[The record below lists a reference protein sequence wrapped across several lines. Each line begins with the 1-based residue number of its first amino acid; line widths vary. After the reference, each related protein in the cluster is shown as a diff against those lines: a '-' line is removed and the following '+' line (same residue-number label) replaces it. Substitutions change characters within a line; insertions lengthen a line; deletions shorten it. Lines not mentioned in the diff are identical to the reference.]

1 MKTSYQRFLIPG
13 LAVLCGIAVL
23 TLIPALHLPSAESGK
38 RPDAVR
44 SIPAPSLDALKETP
58 PSMQEVAAKH
68 LFIPDRK
75 ATGQNA
81 FPDLAVKGVFLGTER
96 SVVFSLKSKPQ
107 ANLRVWQGRTDS
119 ALSQIV
125 DPKDLRQPIAQ
136 FLREWNIK
144 EISFSEVK
152 VEHFIT
158 GEVQTY
164 AVNYTP
170 EKKVKDDASRGYGQ
184 GIIPQGG
191 DGSGPSA
198 VARTATGNNTAPSGQ
213 QAGAPPASQMA
224 DRVSAIIQR
233 MSPDQ
238 RKQFLKQVQQSV
250 TGGNQNNSAASR
262 QPATQNTPANS
273 KNSKTSTTQSSKKTK

>member
-1 MKTSYQRFLIPG
+1 MKIPYQRFLIPG
-13 LAVLCGIAVL
+13 LAVLCGIAAL
-23 TLIPALHLPSAESGK
+23 ALIPAVHLPASESGT
-38 RPDAVR
+38 RQDVIR
-44 SIPAPSLDALKETP
+44 SIPAPGLDSLKETP

-68 LFIPDRK
+68 LFIPERK

-107 ANLRVWQGRTDS
+107 ANLRVWQGHTES

-125 DPKDLRQPIAQ
+125 DPKDPRQPIAQ

-144 EISFSEVK
+144 EIGFSEIK

-184 GIIPQGG
+184 GIIPQGDSSG
-191 DGSGPSA
+191 TAAAARASTGSG
-198 VARTATGNNTAPSGQ
+198 TGQPGQ
-213 QAGAPPASQMA
+213 PASSAQMIGQVA
-224 DRVSAIIQR
+224 DRISAMVQR
-233 MSPDQ
+233 MTPDQ
-238 RKQFLKQVQQSV
+238 KKQFLQQIQKSA
-250 TGGNQNNSAASR
+250 GGSQNGGTAAQNSA
-262 QPATQNTPANS
+262 ANS
-273 KNSKTSTTQSSKKTK
+273 KNTKAKTTQSSKKTK